1 MLMAFL
7 KVIDNIL
14 FCPVKAVKIKE
25 RNNEKE
31 TVSNAKEWY
40 RMQNINQKYQK
51 TNAGKQNINGSMK
64 ISTIVTAGMHKRINE
79 VR

>member
-1 MLMAFL
+1 MAFL